1 VGKKT
6 IYVRVED
13 QDLWQRAEAYAK
25 ARRLP
30 MSGLIMTALEKYLQE
45 IQSAREGAR
54 GSTTRN
60 E

>member
-13 QDLWQRAEAYAK
+13 QNLWQRAEAYAK

-30 MSGLIMTALEKYLQE
+30 MSALVMTALEKYLDQAGGD
-45 IQSAREGAR
+45 QG
-54 GSTTRN
+54 
-60 E
+60 